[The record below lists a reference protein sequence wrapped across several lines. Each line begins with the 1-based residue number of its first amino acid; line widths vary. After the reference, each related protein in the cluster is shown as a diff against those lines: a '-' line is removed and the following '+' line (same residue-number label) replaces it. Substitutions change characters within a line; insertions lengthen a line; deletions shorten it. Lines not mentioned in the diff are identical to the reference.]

1 MDPIPEYLRFPNAR
15 IPAPTLMRPVPT
27 IAAFLLTAALNITA
41 LNTVAINAM
50 VPPVDAAPAADVTQ
64 PLPSWRE
71 GPAKARLLSFVEAVS
86 REGSPDYVPPAERIV
101 VFDHDGTLWGEQPMY
116 AQVAFALERA
126 RALVAQRPELA
137 TSPVIAAAAA
147 GDLNAVMAHGS
158 EGVLELVALT
168 HGGLSTDAFKELVQ
182 GWFRTACHPT
192 LKRPYTALT
201 YAPMREL
208 LDLLRARG
216 FQTWIVSGGGKDF
229 VRLVSE
235 GLYGIPP
242 EQVVGSTVRSE
253 YVVQNGVPTIL
264 RRPEVAFIDDGAG
277 KPVGIHDA
285 IGRRPIAAFGNSDGD
300 LAMLEWT
307 TAGTGNRL
315 GMLLH
320 HDDGEREFA
329 YDRHTLFGRLD
340 RALKEAPK
348 RGWTMVSMRNDWA
361 RIYPANQPIKPGVC
375 PPGG

>member
-1 MDPIPEYLRFPNAR
+1 
-15 IPAPTLMRPVPT
+15 
-27 IAAFLLTAALNITA
+27 
-41 LNTVAINAM
+41 M
-50 VPPVDAAPAADVTQ
+50 VPSAAASPAKAKDA
-64 PLPSWRE
+64 LPSWHNRA
-71 GPAKARLLSFVEAVS
+71 AKARLLSFVEAVS
-86 REGSPDYVPPAERIV
+86 REGSPEFVPPAERIA
-101 VFDHDGTLWGEQPMY
+101 VFDNDGTLWGEQPMY
-116 AQVAFALERA
+116 VQLTFALERA
-126 RALVAQRPELA
+126 RILVAQRPELA

-168 HGGLSTDAFKELVQ
+168 HGGMSTDAFRELVRD
-182 GWFRTACHPT
+182 WFRTACHPT
-192 LKRPYTALT
+192 LKRPYSSLT

-208 LDLLRARG
+208 LDLLRARD

-242 EQVVGSTVRSE
+242 ERVVGSTVRSE

-264 RRPEVAFIDDGAG
+264 RRPEVAFINDGAG

-300 LAMLEWT
+300 LSMLEWT
-307 TAGTGNRL
+307 TAGTGARL

-340 RALKEAPK
+340 RALQEAPK
-348 RGWTMVSMRNDWA
+348 RGWTVVSMRNDWT
-361 RIYPANQPIKPGVC
+361 RVYPLTPGDC
-375 PPGG
+375 PR

>member
-1 MDPIPEYLRFPNAR
+1 MVLPVAASPRTLDPSL
-15 IPAPTLMRPVPT
+15 
-27 IAAFLLTAALNITA
+27 
-41 LNTVAINAM
+41 
-50 VPPVDAAPAADVTQ
+50 
-64 PLPSWRE
+64 LPSWRE
-71 GPAKARLLSFVEAVS
+71 GAARARLLSFIEAVS
-86 REGSPDYVPPAERIV
+86 REGGPAFVPPAERIA
-101 VFDHDGTLWGEQPMY
+101 VFDNDGTLWGEQPMY
-116 AQVAFALERA
+116 VQLAFALERA
-126 RALVAQRPELA
+126 RALVAQRPELVA
-137 TSPVIAAAAA
+137 SPAIAAAAA

-168 HGGLSTDAFKELVQ
+168 HGGISTDAFRKLVRD
-182 GWFRTACHPT
+182 WFRTACHPT
-192 LKRPYTALT
+192 LKRPYSSLT
-201 YAPMREL
+201 FAPMREL

-229 VRLVSE
+229 VRVVSE
-235 GLYGIPP
+235 QLYGIPP

-264 RRPEVAFIDDGAG
+264 RRPEVAFVDDGAG

-300 LAMLEWT
+300 RAMLEWT
-307 TAGTGNRL
+307 TAGPGTRL

-320 HDDGEREFA
+320 HDDGKREFA

-340 RALKEAPK
+340 RALQEAPK
-348 RGWTMVSMRNDWA
+348 RGWTVVSMRNDWA
-361 RIYPANQPIKPGVC
+361 RVYPVNQPIKPGAC

>member
-1 MDPIPEYLRFPNAR
+1 LGA
-15 IPAPTLMRPVPT
+15 
-27 IAAFLLTAALNITA
+27 TA
-41 LNTVAINAM
+41 LIAM
-50 VPPVDAAPAADVTQ
+50 VLPVAASPRPLD
-64 PLPSWRE
+64 PSLLPSWRE
-71 GPAKARLLSFVEAVS
+71 GAARTRLLSFIEAVS
-86 REGSPDYVPPAERIV
+86 REGSPDYVPPAERIA
-101 VFDHDGTLWGEQPMY
+101 VFDNDGTLWGEQPMY
-116 AQVAFALERA
+116 VQLAFALERA
-126 RALVAQRPELA
+126 RRLVAERPELA
-137 TSPVIAAAAA
+137 ASPVVAAAAA
-147 GDLNAVMAHGS
+147 GDLKAVMAHGS
-158 EGVLELVALT
+158 QGVLELVALT
-168 HGGLSTDAFKELVQ
+168 HGGLSTDAFTALVRE
-182 GWFRTACHPT
+182 WIHSACHPT

-229 VRLVSE
+229 VRVVSE
-235 GLYGIPP
+235 DLYGIPA
-242 EQVVGSTVRSE
+242 ERVVGSTVRSE

-307 TAGTGNRL
+307 TAGPGTRL

-320 HDDGEREFA
+320 HDDGKREFA
-329 YDRHTLFGRLD
+329 YDRQTLFGRLD
-340 RALKEAPK
+340 RALDEAPK
-348 RGWTMVSMRNDWA
+348 RGWTVVSMRNDWA
-361 RIYPANQPIKPGVC
+361 RIYPANQRIKPVAC